1 MDNSVI
7 AALAAALAAED
18 EAGGLP
24 ATREFGRGA
33 ALGRSVAAAA
43 RERPWYPDSVS
54 SEDSLSFDNLTLRSP
69 SVPTKYFIGKRGRTL
84 TCTYST
90 SCYLQYADLLR
101 IRIGIQG
108 WSWLIYGCCQCF
120 GSGFSILGWIPI
132 RIRSGSRVLMTKS
145 WKNLQL
151 KTKFNILLYQNCCW
165 LFSQNPQKRT
175 FKLQEKP

>member
-33 ALGRSVAAAA
+33 VLGRTAVAAAA

-69 SVPTKYFIGKRGRTL
+69 SVPTKYFIGKRGWKDTDI
-84 TCTYST
+84 YW
-90 SCYLQYADLLR
+90 LLPMVPTV
-101 IRIGIQG
+101 
-108 WSWLIYGCCQCF
+108 Y
-120 GSGFSILGWIPI
+120 
-132 RIRSGSRVLMTKS
+132 
-145 WKNLQL
+145 
-151 KTKFNILLYQNCCW
+151 
-165 LFSQNPQKRT
+165 
-175 FKLQEKP
+175 

>member
-69 SVPTKYFIGKRGRTL
+69 SVPTKYFIGKRVSKDTDM
-84 TCTYST
+84 
-90 SCYLQYADLLR
+90 YLQHTNVLR
-101 IRIGIQG
+101 ILIGIQG
-108 WSWLIYGCCQCF
+108 
-120 GSGFSILGWIPI
+120 
-132 RIRSGSRVLMTKS
+132 
-145 WKNLQL
+145 
-151 KTKFNILLYQNCCW
+151 
-165 LFSQNPQKRT
+165 
-175 FKLQEKP
+175 